1 MRNAKWNSKILQET
15 NINFTKT
22 KKNQLSWFGLAS
34 HERKRCSPHVL
45 SLAEPNCRNVQI
57 ENLAELDL
65 ECWWLPTGAG
75 PGDLRIVSTH

>member
-1 MRNAKWNSKILQET
+1 MVWPAMIGNAAHLT
-15 NINFTKT
+15 
-22 KKNQLSWFGLAS
+22 
-34 HERKRCSPHVL
+34 L
-45 SLAEPNCRNVQI
+45 SLAEPNCRNEQI

>member
-1 MRNAKWNSKILQET
+1 MVWPAMIGNAAHLT
-15 NINFTKT
+15 
-22 KKNQLSWFGLAS
+22 
-34 HERKRCSPHVL
+34 L

-75 PGDLRIVSTH
+75 PGDWLMVICGLSPPIRKKGR

>member
-1 MRNAKWNSKILQET
+1 MKGNAAHLT
-15 NINFTKT
+15 
-22 KKNQLSWFGLAS
+22 
-34 HERKRCSPHVL
+34 L